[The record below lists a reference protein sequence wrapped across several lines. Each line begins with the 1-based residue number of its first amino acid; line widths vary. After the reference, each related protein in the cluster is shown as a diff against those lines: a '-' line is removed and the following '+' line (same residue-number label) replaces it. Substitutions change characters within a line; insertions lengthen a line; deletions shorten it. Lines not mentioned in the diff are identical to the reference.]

1 MTRAARGRMNG
12 IYSYDGVTPVIDAEA
27 FVHPAA
33 AVIGDVII
41 GPGCY
46 VGPCACLRGDFGRIV
61 MGANSNVQET
71 CVVHSFPNVDVDI
84 AEYGHIGHGAV
95 VHGARIGVNA
105 LVGMNAVV
113 MDNAEI
119 GENSIV
125 AAAALVKSETVIPPG
140 SLAAGA
146 PARVV
151 RRLSAEEI
159 DWKRRGTEVYVRLAR
174 DAPGKLK
181 PAEPLGAVEPGRRR
195 VTAPD
200 YVPLSEDRR
209 RRTES

>member
-1 MTRAARGRMNG
+1 MNG
-12 IYSYDGVTPVIDAEA
+12 IFSYDGVTPVIDAEA

-33 AVIGDVII
+33 VVIGDVII

-46 VGPCACLRGDFGRIV
+46 VGPCACLRGDFGRII

-71 CVVHSFPNVDVDI
+71 CVVHSFPGVDVEI

-95 VHGARIGVNA
+95 VHGARIGANA
-105 LVGMNAVV
+105 LIGMNAVI

-125 AAAALVKSETVIPPG
+125 AAMALVKSEAVIPPG
-140 SLAAGA
+140 SLAAGV
-146 PARVV
+146 PARVI
-151 RRLSAEEI
+151 RELSAEEI
-159 DWKRRGTEVYVRLAR
+159 DWKRRGTEVYIQLAR
-174 DAPGKLK
+174 DARGKLM
-181 PAEPLGAVEPGRRR
+181 PAEPLTAVEPGRRR

-200 YVPLSEDRR
+200 YDPLFLER
-209 RRTES
+209 RRTKP